1 MNLSIPISIPTT
13 ISTTVLLFTIHY
25 QTTLTNPSLGSAKL
39 VIMGGLAELFSG
51 AISMGLGAYLAA
63 ITERDHYIAEEARE
77 REEIRTRPEEEKE
90 GVYEIMEGFGLDR
103 VVATPLVEVLVGDVE
118 VWVKV
123 R

>member
-1 MNLSIPISIPTT
+1 
-13 ISTTVLLFTIHY
+13 
-25 QTTLTNPSLGSAKL
+25 
-39 VIMGGLAELFSG
+39 MGGLAELFSG